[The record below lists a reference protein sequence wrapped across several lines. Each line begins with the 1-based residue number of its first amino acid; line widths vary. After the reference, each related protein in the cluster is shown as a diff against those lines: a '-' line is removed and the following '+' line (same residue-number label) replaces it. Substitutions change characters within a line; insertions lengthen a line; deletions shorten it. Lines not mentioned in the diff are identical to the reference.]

1 MSMTVAVDAVTGI
14 EPLANWRIAA
24 AAVAAGF

>member
-24 AAVAAGF
+24 AVAAGF

>member
-14 EPLANWRIAA
+14 EALANWRIAA
-24 AAVAAGF
+24 AVAAGF